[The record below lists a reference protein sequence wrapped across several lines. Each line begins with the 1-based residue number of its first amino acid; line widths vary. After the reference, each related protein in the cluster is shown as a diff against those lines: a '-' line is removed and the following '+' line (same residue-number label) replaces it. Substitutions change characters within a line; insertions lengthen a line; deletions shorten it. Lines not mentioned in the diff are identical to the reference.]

1 MNLTV
6 FADHAVFHPVGD
18 PSWPQK
24 CERPASG
31 RVDELLPGGFGM
43 MDCILQILHQD
54 SPILHKT
61 LDFFRNMQT
70 GLYMCIH
77 LFPGSDPD
85 ISEQSFLEMIF
96 ILVTIVSIYRFAE
109 TLSINRIG

>member
-6 FADHAVFHPVGD
+6 FANHAVFHPVGD

-31 RVDELLPGGFGM
+31 GVDELLPGAFGM

-85 ISEQSFLEMIF
+85 ISEQSFFEMIF
-96 ILVTIVSIYRFAE
+96 IFVTIAAIYRFAE
-109 TLSINRIG
+109 ILSISRSG